1 MAHAFVLIHWLS
13 ADCGSYF
20 FSIRLTYY
28 ALCQPNFGFV
38 DIIPWIISLYFVS
51 FPLHTVDLTP
61 RDIFLRN
68 LL

>member
-51 FPLHTVDLTP
+51 FPPFILLILLLE
-61 RDIFLRN
+61 IFS
-68 LL
+68 